1 MKNKKQESNM
11 DKKEVKNLH
20 TVINAL
26 EQMQK
31 INGNMSLR
39 GMLTFFTVKLLE
51 YEEGQATV
59 KQISQRLKTNSS
71 AAGKLVKSHTFLTRH
86 GTIGSG
92 LLKTMEDPANR
103 QSTRIQ
109 FTQKGNEALSAAIK
123 PHKKRPHLGAKGDRG
138 ISILHYITV

>member
-1 MKNKKQESNM
+1 MTT
-11 DKKEVKNLH
+11 KEVEKLH

-31 INGNMSLR
+31 INGNMSLK

-59 KQISQRLKTNSS
+59 KQVSDRLKTSS
-71 AAGKLVKSHTFLTRH
+71 SSAGKLVKSHTLLTRH
-86 GTIGSG
+86 GATGSG
-92 LLKTMEDPANR
+92 LLKTMEDPVNR

-109 FTQKGNEALSAAIK
+109 LTQKGKDALRTA
-123 PHKKRPHLGAKGDRG
+123 LN
-138 ISILHYITV
+138 

>member
-1 MKNKKQESNM
+1 MTT
-11 DKKEVKNLH
+11 KEVEKLH

-31 INGNMSLR
+31 INGNMSLK

-59 KQISQRLKTNSS
+59 KEVSARLNTSS
-71 AAGKLVKSHTFLTRH
+71 SGAGKLVKSHTLLTRH
-86 GTIGSG
+86 GATGSG

-109 FTQKGNEALSAAIK
+109 FTQKGKDALSAAIK
-123 PHKKRPHLGAKGDRG
+123 PHKKDHF
-138 ISILHYITV
+138 